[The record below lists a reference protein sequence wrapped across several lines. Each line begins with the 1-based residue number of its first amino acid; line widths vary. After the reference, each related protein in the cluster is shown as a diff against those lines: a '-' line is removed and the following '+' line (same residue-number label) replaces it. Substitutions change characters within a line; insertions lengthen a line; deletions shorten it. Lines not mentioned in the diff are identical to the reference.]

1 VVTIKLDEIVSLN
14 EKLNELSGLSLES
27 DEGGR
32 TLGGVDTNDIFGRL
46 DNAITQVTDFRAT
59 LGAMQSRM
67 NSTVNAIDETNENL
81 ASAQSRIRDV
91 DYASE
96 TAKLTQAKIL
106 SAAGT
111 SVLLQA
117 DSVPESVLQLLR

>member
-1 VVTIKLDEIVSLN
+1 
-14 EKLNELSGLSLES
+14 
-27 DEGGR
+27 
-32 TLGGVDTNDIFGRL
+32 
-46 DNAITQVTDFRAT
+46 
-59 LGAMQSRM
+59 M
-67 NSTVNAIDETNENL
+67 NSTVNAIDVTNENL

-117 DSVPESVLQLLR
+117 NSVPESVLQLLR